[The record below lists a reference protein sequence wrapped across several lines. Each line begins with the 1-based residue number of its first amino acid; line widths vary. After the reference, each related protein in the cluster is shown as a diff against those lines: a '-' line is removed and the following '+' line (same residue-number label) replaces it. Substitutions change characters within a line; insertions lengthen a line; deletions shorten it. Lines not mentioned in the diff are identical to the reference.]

1 MSTFWLSIIFVIPEN
16 SRRRDPRDLS
26 PRRGP
31 PRHNG
36 GGGGGG
42 GRRPVPRREQPP
54 RPPNRSLFVRPI
66 DPTITAEML
75 GTHFQKYGEIRDIH
89 IPVDFH
95 TQQPRGFAYIEFEDI
110 IESEAAQKAEQNLV
124 MNGQKL
130 SVQFAFGDRK
140 TPGQMKG
147 QKEAVVILQEI
158 RKIQMKYRRA
168 QKDTTSKNNREP
180 FSEKNTYK

>member
-1 MSTFWLSIIFVIPEN
+1 MGN
-16 SRRRDPRDLS
+16 
-26 PRRGP
+26 
-31 PRHNG
+31 
-36 GGGGGG
+36 
-42 GRRPVPRREQPP
+42 
-54 RPPNRSLFVRPI
+54 
-66 DPTITAEML
+66 
-75 GTHFQKYGEIRDIH
+75 HFCKYGEIRDIH

-124 MNGQKL
+124 LNGQKL

-158 RKIQMKYRRA
+158 KKIQLKYRRA
-168 QKDTTSKNNREP
+168 QKEKRRRSRERRAQAGLPPTTSDEDTSDEEIIPPENNPDRRKRGLFEDEQRIKYRRGP
-180 FSEKNTYK
+180 PRPALL